1 MQLTNHLEAAQ
12 VMVGCDET
20 DKNTLLE
27 RMVDVLLQPRVQ
39 RLNPALS
46 RETLRAEILQRE
58 SVRSTAVSG
67 GLAFPHARVK
77 GFCGIGMALAV
88 LRRPIGFGGDT
99 PGGVNL
105 VCMVVVPQ
113 DAPMVTLKVMS
124 RVANFFRNETARA
137 KLLAAADSAEVIAL
151 LSTSDLS
158 LDIPVT
164 ARDIMAEPDAQVR
177 MATPLREVTGLMHAR
192 RLDVVAV
199 VDDGGALVGEI
210 TSDRL
215 FQFGLPEFFQHLKS
229 VSFIS
234 EFDPFEKYFEQ
245 EAHSDA
251 RQLMNADVCRMP
263 PDATLLEI
271 VFALAVKRRP
281 QVYVVDAENKWVGT
295 VDRASVLNN
304 VLNW

>member
-12 VMVGCDET
+12 VMVGCDGI
-20 DKNTLLE
+20 DKVRLLE
-27 RMVDVLLQPRVQ
+27 RMIDALLQPQVL
-39 RLNPALS
+39 RLNPSLS
-46 RETLRAEILQRE
+46 RDTVRAAILQRE
-58 SVRSTAVSG
+58 EERATVISG
-67 GLAFPHARVK
+67 GLAFPHARIR

-88 LRRPIGFGGDT
+88 LERPIDFGGDT
-99 PGGVNL
+99 PGGVYV

-113 DAPMVTLKVMS
+113 EAPMVTLKVMS
-124 RVANFFRNETARA
+124 RVANFFRNDATRA
-137 KLLAAADSAEVIAL
+137 TLLSAESSAEVIAL

-164 ARDIMAEPDAQVR
+164 ARDILTPPGAQVR
-177 MATPLREVTGLMHAR
+177 TATPLREVTGVMHAR

-199 VDDGGALVGEI
+199 VDDQGRLVGEI
-210 TSDRL
+210 TSDGL

-234 EFDPFEKYFEQ
+234 EFDPFEKYFET
-245 EAHSDA
+245 EAHSNA
-251 RQLMNADVCRMP
+251 QQLMNEDVCRMS

-281 QVYVVDAENKWVGT
+281 QVYVVDAGNKWIGT
-295 VDRASVLNN
+295 VDRAAVLNN